1 MFKKLLQCVCCCCL
15 STKLLL
21 LLLGFSADVIVGW
34 SADAVIIFSML
45 LLLCVCGVIF
55 KHKIVYI

>member
-21 LLLGFSADVIVGW
+21 LLLGFSADVIVG
-34 SADAVIIFSML
+34 
-45 LLLCVCGVIF
+45 
-55 KHKIVYI
+55 